1 MGARVTEH
9 QDKQLECVDC
19 KQPFTFS
26 AKDQAFFEEKQFVDP
41 KRCAPC
47 RQLKKRQRESRGI

>member
-1 MGARVTEH
+1 MGAQVTEH

-41 KRCAPC
+41 KRCKPC
-47 RQLKKRQRESRGI
+47 RDIKKQSRMSQGR

>member
-1 MGARVTEH
+1 MTEH
-9 QDKQLECVDC
+9 QDKQLECADC

-41 KRCAPC
+41 KRCKPC
-47 RQLKKRQRESRGI
+47 RDIKKQSRMSQGR